1 MYIYEV
7 RIAYKRG
14 ELPPIN
20 MDKVAEALRRLS
32 ETNQD
37 IVGAAIVSNEGLML
51 VGEIPANMDK
61 DLVSAAFAA
70 LVSIA
75 ERASHQVELG
85 NLSQLIMLS
94 ENGGVLI
101 CSGKRSS
108 LVLLMKPDANLG
120 LILMDVANV
129 MEEIKDVLG

>member
-51 VGEIPANMDK
+51 VGEIPENMDK

-75 ERASHQVELG
+75 ERASQQVELG
-85 NLSQLIMLS
+85 NLTQLIMLS
-94 ENGGVLI
+94 KNGGALI
-101 CSGKRSS
+101 YPGKKSS
-108 LVLLMKPDANLG
+108 LVLLMRPDANLG
-120 LILMDVANV
+120 LILIDVADV
-129 MEEIKDVLG
+129 VKEIEDILG

>member
-1 MYIYEV
+1 M
-7 RIAYKRG
+7 
-14 ELPPIN
+14 PPIN
-20 MDKVAEALRRLS
+20 IDKVAEALKRLS

-51 VGEIPANMDK
+51 VGEIPGNMDK

-129 MEEIKDVLG
+129 MKEIKDVLG

>member
-1 MYIYEV
+1 MKLGWLI
-7 RIAYKRG
+7 KWG

-51 VGEIPANMDK
+51 VGEIPENMDK

-75 ERASHQVELG
+75 ERASQQVELG
-85 NLSQLIMLS
+85 NLTQLIMLS
-94 ENGGVLI
+94 KNGGALI
-101 CSGKRSS
+101 YPGKKSS
-108 LVLLMKPDANLG
+108 LVLLMRPDANLG
-120 LILMDVANV
+120 LILIDVADV
-129 MEEIKDVLG
+129 VREIQDILG

>member
-1 MYIYEV
+1 ME
-7 RIAYKRG
+7 
-14 ELPPIN
+14 
-20 MDKVAEALRRLS
+20 KVAETLRRLS

-51 VGEIPANMDK
+51 VGEIPGNMDK

-101 CSGKRSS
+101 CSGKRSF
-108 LVLLMKPDANLG
+108 LVLLMKPNANLG
-120 LILMDVANV
+120 LILIDVANV
-129 MEEIKDVLG
+129 MKEIEDILG